1 MPRLLGLK
9 LKYER
14 LSSAS
19 FKNIRFQNYM
29 KELLIKA
36 LHEAGYILL
45 GYSGKIS
52 EYTIKESQSSI
63 VTKADIESEKK
74 IIDIILEKFPEHN
87 TLGEETGFQNRSS
100 EFTWVIDPLDGTSNF
115 AAGIPWFGVIICV
128 LKNSIP
134 VMAGCF
140 LPVQNEIYF
149 AEKGKGATRN
159 GEKIKVSS
167 ETELKNILAA
177 YSLDYSDEPG
187 KTEREAKLIQ
197 QVVSSIR
204 NLRSTN
210 SLIDFCYTA
219 DGKLGACMNQTTKI
233 WDIAAPG
240 LIIEEAGGIVTDFQ
254 GNPFDFSLN
263 AGNYGRNF
271 TIIGSNKVLHSELI
285 KILNNGLQ

>member
-1 MPRLLGLK
+1 M
-9 LKYER
+9 E
-14 LSSAS
+14 
-19 FKNIRFQNYM
+19 NTIRT
-29 KELLIKA
+29 A
-36 LHEAGYILL
+36 LFEG
-45 GYSGKIS
+45 GKILMENFGKIT
-52 EYTIKESQSSI
+52 EYAVKESQSSI

-74 IIDIILEKFPEHN
+74 IIEIILEKFPDHN
-87 TLGEETGFQNRSS
+87 TLGEETGYQNRNS

-128 LKNSIP
+128 LKNSVP
-134 VMAGCF
+134 FMAGCF

-149 AEKGKGATRN
+149 AEKGMGATRN
-159 GEKIKVSS
+159 GEKIKVSG

-177 YSLDYSDEPG
+177 YSLDYSDESG
-187 KTEREAKLIQ
+187 KTESEARLIQ
-197 QVVSSIR
+197 QVVSRIR

-210 SLIDFCYTA
+210 SLVDFCYTA

-263 AGNYGRNF
+263 ADNYGRNF

>member
-1 MPRLLGLK
+1 M
-9 LKYER
+9 E
-14 LSSAS
+14 
-19 FKNIRFQNYM
+19 NTIRT
-29 KELLIKA
+29 A
-36 LHEAGYILL
+36 LFEG
-45 GYSGKIS
+45 GKILMENFGKIT
-52 EYTIKESQSSI
+52 EYAVKESQSSI

-74 IIDIILEKFPEHN
+74 IIEIILEKFPDHN
-87 TLGEETGFQNRSS
+87 TLGEETGYQNRNS

-134 VMAGCF
+134 VMAGSF

-159 GEKIKVSS
+159 GEKIKVSP

-177 YSLDYSDEPG
+177 YSLDYSDESG
-187 KTEREAKLIQ
+187 KTESEARLIQ
-197 QVVSSIR
+197 QVVSRIR

-210 SLIDFCYTA
+210 SLVDFCYTA

-263 AGNYGRNF
+263 ADNYGRNF